1 MTHHTSISNAGRVVT
16 THIACRMRLLSILSV
31 VTAKWSVDEPG
42 TTEFAAST
50 RTCPPQLNWMTPSAT
65 AISTVLRV
73 VKTVFGA
80 RRHTTECRHSL
91 AFDVPSSEHL
101 SSNSGWLSRSNTGS
115 RRSAAGSGKG
125 RSCRVSCQYCSECRG
140 SMLVPRLINH
150 RYAVEVDGPDSHTG
164 SSNVRGML
172 YDGIA
177 VVGRHLLHA

>member
-91 AFDVPSSEHL
+91 VQCIERNVNHHNACAYMWMRHVSM
-101 SSNSGWLSRSNTGS
+101 
-115 RRSAAGSGKG
+115 RSAVGINVGFCHCCTL
-125 RSCRVSCQYCSECRG
+125 RFVECNPLQ
-140 SMLVPRLINH
+140 STTNINDH
-150 RYAVEVDGPDSHTG
+150 VMKT
-164 SSNVRGML
+164 
-172 YDGIA
+172 
-177 VVGRHLLHA
+177 